1 MKMFVNQ
8 INLLVFEF
16 LKKEN
21 AGFSSDINW
30 IPNGMSFHFHLLAIF
45 DETYFFTVVIRDL

>member
-21 AGFSSDINW
+21 TGFSSDINW
-30 IPNGMSFHFHLLAIF
+30 IPDGMSFHFHLLAIF
-45 DETYFFTVVIRDL
+45 DAAYFFTVVIHDL